1 MSLSSNMKIHI
12 EKMGKNKKQRAEL
25 AKVAEEMKSERIISD
40 EELCRSLQDYVKKE
54 SKKDE

>member
-1 MSLSSNMKIHI
+1 MSLSNNIKIHI
-12 EKMGKNKKQRAEL
+12 ERIGKNKKQRAEL
-25 AKVAEEMKSERIISD
+25 ARMAEEMKSERIISD